1 MVVPTLIFK
10 LMGQDFNLQLRLLL
24 PLKQDAKNWFETIRE
39 EQDAKN
45 WFEAIREVGIS
56 EYMH

>member
-10 LMGQDFNLQLRLLL
+10 LMGQDLIRLLL